1 MDSTFYISLS
11 GQLALQRRLDTIAN
25 NVANSSTAGF
35 RAENVTFDSVISNA
49 SSAPVAYAGTPEGSF
64 ALNSAAITST
74 GNPLDVAVRG
84 DAFLAV
90 STSAGTVYTRDGRMR
105 LSTAGDLETISGQPF
120 LDAGG
125 APIQINPGNGTI
137 SISSKGEISQ
147 DGKRVA
153 TLGLFRL
160 APDSKLTRY
169 EGSGLMPDRPA
180 EPVVDF
186 TANGVVQGHVENSNV
201 NPMLEM
207 TRLISISRSFEAISA
222 MIDKADGTLNNAIRT
237 LGSGR

>member
-64 ALNSAAITST
+64 ALNSGAITST
-74 GNPLDVAVRG
+74 SNPLDVAVRG

-125 APIQINPGNGTI
+125 APIQINPGNGCERDREASRWRGCREFLI
-137 SISSKGEISQ
+137 S
-147 DGKRVA
+147 RNPC
-153 TLGLFRL
+153 FR
-160 APDSKLTRY
+160 SN
-169 EGSGLMPDRPA
+169 PDRL
-180 EPVVDF
+180 
-186 TANGVVQGHVENSNV
+186 GVRH
-201 NPMLEM
+201 
-207 TRLISISRSFEAISA
+207 R
-222 MIDKADGTLNNAIRT
+222 
-237 LGSGR
+237 